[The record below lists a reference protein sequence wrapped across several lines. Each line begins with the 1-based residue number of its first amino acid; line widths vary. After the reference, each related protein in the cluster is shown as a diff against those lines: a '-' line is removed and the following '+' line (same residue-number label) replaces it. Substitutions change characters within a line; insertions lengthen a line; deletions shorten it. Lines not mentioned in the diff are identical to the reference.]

1 MCDSGCVEDIE
12 HLIMSCEA
20 YSQPRLKMLAIV
32 GFDPECRSQS
42 DKLDILLGK
51 STGNSGVDDS
61 IDIAVKRF
69 LKKAWRARKW
79 LVVHTNK
86 TLERNDTPWAIYAHG
101 DGLTRSYLKHCE
113 APSAA

>member
-1 MCDSGCVEDIE
+1 MFTNPCQDTREANLPPTLGVCKMCDSGCVEDIE

-69 LKKAWRARKW
+69 LKKAWRARK
-79 LVVHTNK
+79 
-86 TLERNDTPWAIYAHG
+86 
-101 DGLTRSYLKHCE
+101 
-113 APSAA
+113 